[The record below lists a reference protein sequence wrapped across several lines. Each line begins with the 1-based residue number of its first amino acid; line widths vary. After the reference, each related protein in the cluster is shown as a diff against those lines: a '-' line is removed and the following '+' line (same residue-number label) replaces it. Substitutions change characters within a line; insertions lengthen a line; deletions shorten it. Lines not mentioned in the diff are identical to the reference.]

1 MNDDFHITVSDAYGG
16 EQTILIW
23 VPLAILAHNVVME
36 NGGSEMVAHKASLA
50 VIHHGK
56 GINYDQKLNTV
67 GRQVIISAR
76 KAADAVIEELGNG
89 DIAAAVLEAVRE
101 GGELFAIEPTAQDPE
116 ADPAGG
122 DNNNPSSNLI
132 HISLS
137 KPMGIVFE
145 PIGDPQECGV
155 RIRDIPRRGKGFLSG
170 EIKAGDE
177 LLSINDT
184 KMSNF
189 TFYEVVNFISEE
201 DNTKQMDLIFQRP
214 NKREMKAALG
224 NRFSNLIKRGLSRK
238 GNGLAEQRDDNAP
251 SREVTEMSSPAPI
264 IKPIKIKRGASRK
277 SNQLAEQRDFG
288 APSHEVNEM
297 SSPTPGSAYLKTKK
311 SDTHHMSTQS
321 IVSDSYGSFLSEG
334 YDSLDFFGF
343 GLWQWQCWNPS
354 LASRVTTNTDDDES
368 SHALQ
373 KCDLS
378 NLFGCSYMVAN
389 SPSAT

>member
-1 MNDDFHITVSDAYGG
+1 M
-16 EQTILIW
+16 
-23 VPLAILAHNVVME
+23 
-36 NGGSEMVAHKASLA
+36 
-50 VIHHGK
+50 
-56 GINYDQKLNTV
+56 
-67 GRQVIISAR
+67 
-76 KAADAVIEELGNG
+76 
-89 DIAAAVLEAVRE
+89 
-101 GGELFAIEPTAQDPE
+101 
-116 ADPAGG
+116 
-122 DNNNPSSNLI
+122 
-132 HISLS
+132 S
-137 KPMGIVFE
+137 K
-145 PIGDPQECGV
+145 
-155 RIRDIPRRGKGFLSG
+155 
-170 EIKAGDE
+170 
-177 LLSINDT
+177 
-184 KMSNF
+184 
-189 TFYEVVNFISEE
+189 
-201 DNTKQMDLIFQRP
+201 IF
-214 NKREMKAALG
+214 
-224 NRFSNLIKRGLSRK
+224 F
-238 GNGLAEQRDDNAP
+238 
-251 SREVTEMSSPAPI
+251 

-389 SPSAT
+389 SPSATWKHWHCISGTTWLFPPNLAYLNKIYTH